1 MKWSRIAALTAA
13 LSGAAAAPAQTPL
26 TTQGRIESAGGT
38 LRIGTAA
45 TGTIK
50 QVLVHGWAHVRAGD
64 LLVTVN
70 CQPIEAEVEAR
81 TAQLSV
87 AEAVFDR
94 VWNGHRPAEIT
105 VGEAA
110 VGYSKAKADE
120 AQKTLDRTLTLHE
133 GVSVTTARILEVQ
146 RDARISAAQL
156 AEARAKLALLR
167 EGSREEEVREAYARW
182 NNAVA
187 ELANARAR
195 LAQCSVRSPV
205 DGVVADVLAT
215 PGQFLSLSVPTTLM
229 HVIADGALV
238 VRAEIDLRDMARI
251 CLDQSA
257 TVTAEATPDA
267 AMHAKVTAISPA
279 LRPRSIAATGP
290 DHGEEVQTVVL
301 SLENNADALP
311 IGMPVTVRFDPCQ
324 SRS

>member
-13 LSGAAAAPAQTPL
+13 VSVAGAAPAQTPL
-26 TTQGRIESAGGT
+26 ATQGRIESAGGT

-45 TGTIK
+45 TGTIE
-50 QVLVHGWAHVRAGD
+50 QVLVHEWAHVRAGD
-64 LLVTVN
+64 LLVTID
-70 CQPIEAEVEAR
+70 CQPIKAEVEAR

-120 AQKTLDRTLTLHE
+120 AQKTLERTLALRE
-133 GVSVTTARILEVQ
+133 GVTVTTARIQEVQ

-156 AEARAKLALLR
+156 LEARAKLALLR
-167 EGSREEEVREAYARW
+167 EGSREEEIREAYARW
-182 NNAVA
+182 NDAVA

-195 LAQCSVRSPV
+195 LGQCSVRSPV

-229 HVIADGALV
+229 HVIADGALL
-238 VRAEIDLRDMARI
+238 VRAEIDLRDMARV
-251 CLDQSA
+251 CLDQST
-257 TVTAEATPDA
+257 TVTAEAIPNVT
-267 AMHAKVTAISPA
+267 MHAKVTAISPA
-279 LRPRSIAATGP
+279 LRPRSIAATGS
-290 DHGEEVQTVVL
+290 DRGGEVQSVVL
-301 SLENNADALP
+301 NLENSGRTLP
-311 IGMPVTVRFDPCQ
+311 IGMPVTVRFDPCP